1 MRSCLIF
8 PIVLGLASV
17 ACSGPF
23 TTITRIDNETRYD
36 PGTVVWASQDGELA
50 AVVRGNPF
58 PGGAADEA
66 IAAALSLPGW
76 LPPARITIMPA
87 DRSRSGHRLV
97 LVFNP
102 AREPLGGKAACGDLS
117 AVLTNEAGAMMRVQ
131 LAFCSGAEV
140 DAEATLQAPAGR
152 TPRDPVFRQAL
163 DDALEAMLPPAN
175 RSHSLSLISFPPAP
189 RPPAPGVCK

>member
-1 MRSCLIF
+1 MRSCLILSV
-8 PIVLGLASV
+8 VLGLASV

-36 PGTVVWASQDGELA
+36 PGTVAWASQGGELT

-58 PGGAADEA
+58 PARAADEA

-76 LPPARITIMPA
+76 LPPARITTMPA
-87 DRSRSGHRLV
+87 DRSRSAHRLV

-117 AVLTNEAGAMMRVQ
+117 EVRTGAAGAMMRVQ

-152 TPRDPVFRQAL
+152 TPSDPVFRQAL
-163 DDALEAMLPPAN
+163 NDALEVMLPPIN
-175 RSHSLSLISFPPAP
+175 RSHGDPDQP
-189 RPPAPGVCK
+189 RRRR